1 MSEEKSDMELQNERS
16 LDGLDRLLALRAEDL
31 DGWEEA
37 AASELPPDERASLEQ
52 EDAAFAEL
60 LQVWCEADEAIAEP
74 TLSAADFVGLPQET
88 VTGEPATALRP
99 TRRRH
104 AVRSAP
110 PAWLMTTALAACLV
124 VAVFASWGL
133 KDLEPASTDLEGLKA
148 VTLKAVTPVASTRVE
163 LQFSVERKLPTGVV
177 TEAGRKGA
185 TYGTSDHLVLRS
197 QVTGAGGFLYLFEV
211 PEQGA
216 PRLIWPASGAALPV
230 GSGVHELRGDAGE
243 LLVWQPDSFDGTTRY
258 AAIVTSEPSEHSS
271 ELLGSVLEQGVER
284 SDLWPRSV
292 LASDSFRI
300 RWEDVS
306 TH

>member
-1 MSEEKSDMELQNERS
+1 MSEEENDMELRTERS
-16 LDGLDRLLALRAEDL
+16 LEGLDRLLALRAEDL

-37 AASELPPDERASLEQ
+37 AASELPDDERASLEQ
-52 EDAAFAEL
+52 EDAALAKL
-60 LQVWCEADEAIAEP
+60 LQAWCEADEHVAEP
-74 TLSAADFVGLPQET
+74 ALSAADFVGLPQEEAST
-88 VTGEPATALRP
+88 EPPTALRP
-99 TRRRH
+99 TRRLH

-133 KDLEPASTDLEGLKA
+133 KDLEPASTELEG
-148 VTLKAVTPVASTRVE
+148 LKAVTPVASTRVE
-163 LQFSVERKLPTGVV
+163 LQFAVERKLPTGVV

-185 TYGTSDHLVLRS
+185 TYGASDHLVLRS

-216 PRLIWPASGAALPV
+216 PRLIWPSGDAATPV

-243 LLVWQPDSFDGTTRY
+243 HLVWQPDSFDGATLY

-271 ELLGSVLEQGVER
+271 ELLGSVLDQGVER

-292 LASDSFRI
+292 LASDSFTI